1 MQLLSAEKETWLAG
15 DVRRLTLKIAA
26 PSVAAMV
33 ASAFC
38 SLLETLILGRSDAQL
53 SAAIGACFALT
64 ALEQTV
70 GFTLGMGARQFRQPL
85 FGLRKQRPRPP
96 FRVRRLF
103 CGAGD
108 FLYFPRRRSVL
119 CRARAFSAQRGIRS
133 RPRRQS
139 MRVMSACV
147 RRCSAVR

>member
-70 GFTLGMGARQFRQPL
+70 GFTLGMGAGSSVSRCLGCGSSGRA
-85 FGLRKQRPRPP
+85 LRSASVSFFSALAISCVFPCSAHPPAARPAQSTRAMSA
-96 FRVRRLF
+96 
-103 CGAGD
+103 CA
-108 FLYFPRRRSVL
+108 RRRS
-119 CRARAFSAQRGIRS
+119 
-133 RPRRQS
+133 
-139 MRVMSACV
+139 
-147 RRCSAVR
+147 AVR

>member
-70 GFTLGMGARQFRQPL
+70 GFTLGMGAGSSVSRCLGCGSSGRALRSASVGFSPRWRFPAFFRSSGCSLP
-85 FGLRKQRPRPP
+85 RPR
-96 FRVRRLF
+96 FRCSAHPSAARPAQSTRTMSA
-103 CGAGD
+103 CA
-108 FLYFPRRRSVL
+108 RRRS
-119 CRARAFSAQRGIRS
+119 
-133 RPRRQS
+133 
-139 MRVMSACV
+139 
-147 RRCSAVR
+147 AVR

>member
-70 GFTLGMGARQFRQPL
+70 GFTLGMGAGSSVSRCLGCGSSGRALRSASVGFFSALAISCVFPVIGL
-85 FGLRKQRPRPP
+85 FFAAPALSLLGRIRRAARPAQSTRAMSA
-96 FRVRRLF
+96 
-103 CGAGD
+103 CA
-108 FLYFPRRRSVL
+108 RRRS
-119 CRARAFSAQRGIRS
+119 
-133 RPRRQS
+133 
-139 MRVMSACV
+139 
-147 RRCSAVR
+147 AVR

>member
-70 GFTLGMGARQFRQPL
+70 GFTLGMGAGSSVSRCLLRFDMSIFCATACMNSSDSCS
-85 FGLRKQRPRPP
+85 FGRQRPLR
-96 FRVRRLF
+96 
-103 CGAGD
+103 
-108 FLYFPRRRSVL
+108 
-119 CRARAFSAQRGIRS
+119 
-133 RPRRQS
+133 
-139 MRVMSACV
+139 
-147 RRCSAVR
+147 

>member
-70 GFTLGMGARQFRQPL
+70 GFTLWHGCGQLRQPL
-85 FGLRKQRPRPP
+85 SGLRKQRPCPSL
-96 FRVRRLF
+96 RVRRFFLR
-103 CGAGD
+103 AGD
-108 FLYFPRRRSVL
+108 FLRFSGHRAVL
-119 CRARAFSAQRGIRS
+119 CRARAFAARRIR
-133 RPRRQS
+133 RRLVRHRS
-139 MRVMSACV
+139 TRAMSACA
-147 RRCSAVR
+147 RRRSAVR

>member
-70 GFTLGMGARQFRQPL
+70 GFTLGMGAGSSVSRSLGCGNSDLALRSASVGFFAALAISCIFLVVGL
-85 FGLRKQRPRPP
+85 FFAAP
-96 FRVRRLF
+96 
-103 CGAGD
+103 C
-108 FLYFPRRRSVL
+108 FLCS
-119 CRARAFSAQRGIRS
+119 ARHPISPAA
-133 RPRRQS
+133 QS

>member
-38 SLLETLILGRSDAQL
+38 SLLETLILGRSDTQL

-70 GFTLGMGARQFRQPL
+70 GFTLGMGPSGLFL
-85 FGLRKQRPRPP
+85 GFSFGLSAAAVMMILRIRRSI
-96 FRVRRLF
+96 RRLYLS
-103 CGAGD
+103 GN
-108 FLYFPRRRSVL
+108 
-119 CRARAFSAQRGIRS
+119 
-133 RPRRQS
+133 
-139 MRVMSACV
+139 
-147 RRCSAVR
+147 